1 MRNIKILLIFL
12 IIVLLAGC
20 NTKTLPPIKKYT
32 IDDKIDIAIA
42 TDKIPEC
49 KNIKISFPQS
59 SNEIFSKNIIYQKGL
74 QKNSYYFS
82 KWYETPNE
90 MLYKLVLFSLQK
102 KEICKMILPEDI
114 SISTQYDLNSNILD
128 FSQKFINKQS
138 YGEVKILFYV
148 KNSKG
153 DLIAQ
158 KLFDEIVKC
167 KSKDAKGGVGAL
179 NKASKKITLSL
190 IGWLENIVK
199 HPIKGNTNQ

>member
-1 MRNIKILLIFL
+1 
-12 IIVLLAGC
+12 
-20 NTKTLPPIKKYT
+20 
-32 IDDKIDIAIA
+32 
-42 TDKIPEC
+42 
-49 KNIKISFPQS
+49 
-59 SNEIFSKNIIYQKGL
+59 
-74 QKNSYYFS
+74 
-82 KWYETPNE
+82 
-90 MLYKLVLFSLQK
+90 
-102 KEICKMILPEDI
+102 MILPEDI

-167 KSKDAKGGVGAL
+167 KSKDAEGGVDAL
-179 NKASKKITLSL
+179 NKASKKIILSL

-199 HPIKGNTNQ
+199 HPIKGNI